1 MLTLSSMLS
10 MIDSQRLMQSSSEL
24 LFRPQ
29 SGVNFS
35 TVSRYRIPVSRI
47 YLDTGFEAGLVAGL
61 AKAAPISAS
70 ATAAN
75 AKGLLGK
82 ATAGI
87 ISRQNRSHD
96 HDRYHPFT
104 TFVHNQHRTPF
115 ALYSPTR
122 GAILLI

>member
-47 YLDTGFEAGLVAGL
+47 YLDTGFDAGLIAGL
-61 AKAAPISAS
+61 AKAGPISAS
-70 ATAAN
+70 AIAAT
-75 AKGLLGK
+75 AKGLWDK

-87 ISRQNRSHD
+87 ISRQARCYD
-96 HDRYHPFT
+96 PYHALAAL
-104 TFVHNQHRTPF
+104 VHNQHRTAF

-122 GAILLI
+122 R